1 MSHEMESMVYL
12 NEVPWHGLGEKVTSA
27 KTVKDMLSLSK
38 TNWTVSKQPLFL
50 DKSKDPIKEA
60 FALMRGS
67 DKSILD
73 VVGPAY
79 VPVQNFEG
87 FEFFNEYVEAGSATM
102 ETMGSLRGGKYV
114 WGLADLKAGFKIA
127 GKDEVKGYLL
137 VAIPHQQGKSFV
149 IKITTIRVVCMNT
162 LMLALRK
169 GGNEFRMVHRRA
181 FTKEVMQEAKET
193 LGIAREQVKEF
204 GEMAVRLKKMKIS
217 KDKAFETFALVYAPG
232 EKFTLDDAPEKVKR
246 VLDIYEKAPG
256 ADPGTG
262 WGVLN
267 AVTYYADH
275 VASRT
280 IDKRMTNSWFGKTG
294 AQKDRVLELLTR

>member
-1 MSHEMESMVYL
+1 MVYT
-12 NEVPWHGLGEKVTSA
+12 NEVPWHSLGHKVTQA
-27 KTVKDMLSLSK
+27 KTVAEMIKLSK
-38 TNWTVSKQPLFL
+38 TDWTVSKQPLYL
-50 DKSKDPIKEA
+50 DGAKDPISEA
-60 FALMRGS
+60 FALMRS
-67 DKSILD
+67 RDKAILD

-79 VPVQNFEG
+79 TPVQNVEG
-87 FEFFNEYVEAGSATM
+87 FEFFNEYIKAGSAEM
-102 ETMGSLRGGKYV
+102 DTMGSLRGGKYV
-114 WGLADLKAGFKIA
+114 WGLANLKAGFKLA
-127 GKDEVKGYLL
+127 GRDEVKGYLL

-169 GGNEFRMVHRRA
+169 GGDEFRMVHRRV
-181 FTKEVMQEAKET
+181 FDKHVMEEAKQT
-193 LGIAREQVKEF
+193 LGIARDQIKEF
-204 GEMAVRLKKMKIS
+204 GEVANHLKKMKMS

-232 EKFTLDDAPEKVKR
+232 DKFTMEDAPEKVKR
-246 VLDIYEKAPG
+246 VMDIYENAPG

-280 IDKRMTNSWFGKTG
+280 ADKRLTNAWFGKTG
-294 AQKDRVLELLTR
+294 AQKERVLELLKVRA

>member
-1 MSHEMESMVYL
+1 
-12 NEVPWHGLGEKVTSA
+12 
-27 KTVKDMLSLSK
+27 
-38 TNWTVSKQPLFL
+38 
-50 DKSKDPIKEA
+50 
-60 FALMRGS
+60 
-67 DKSILD
+67 
-73 VVGPAY
+73 
-79 VPVQNFEG
+79 
-87 FEFFNEYVEAGSATM
+87 
-102 ETMGSLRGGKYV
+102 MGSLRGGKYV
-114 WGLADLKAGFKIA
+114 WALANLGAGFKIA

-162 LMLALRK
+162 LMMALR
-169 GGNEFRMVHRRA
+169 GAGNEFRMVHRRE
-181 FTKEVMQEAKET
+181 FNKDVMQEAKQT

-204 GEMAVRLKKMKIS
+204 GETANFLKKMKVS
-217 KDKAFETFALVYAPG
+217 KEKAFEMFSLVYAPG
-232 EKFTLDDAPEKVKR
+232 KKFKMDDAPEKVKR

-280 IDKRMTNSWFGKTG
+280 EDKRLSNAWFGKTG
-294 AQKDRVLELLTR
+294 AQKEKVLELLTVR